1 MAKPKTNPTKASAAL
16 IKKLAAWHDLKAQ
29 AAELTLQEVALRKEI
44 FSDAFPTPEE
54 GSKYNKLDLPDG
66 YMLQG
71 DYKINRKIDEAALGE
86 VQRQMEPVM
95 FNRAFRFKPEL
106 NKSGFK
112 DLTDEQKKIASLAII
127 ATPGTPALDI
137 VQKKK

>member
-1 MAKPKTNPTKASAAL
+1 MAKAAKVTKAEKTL
-16 IKKLAAWHDLKAQ
+16 VKKLEEWHTLKAQ
-29 AAELTLQEVALRKEI
+29 AAVLNEQEKELRIEI
-44 FSDAFPTPEE
+44 FNMAFPNPEE
-54 GSKYNKLDLPDG
+54 GSKYNKLDLADG

-71 DYKINRKIDEAALGE
+71 DYKINRRIDEAALGE
-86 VQRQMEPVM
+86 VQKQMDPVM

-112 DLTDEQKKIASLAII
+112 DLTEEQRSIASIAII